1 MKCSH
6 CGHEAERVA
15 FKNLSCRSSGAGG
28 GMDLRCPSCQAV
40 VVYTALDDREDAEAY
55 VREQCRD
62 LDRALKEQDFVQAA
76 KLRYRLIDLK
86 ETLGGLD
93 GLDKFLDH
101 ARDRIVEERKKT
113 KEKDSAQAQQS

>member
-1 MKCSH
+1 MKCSR
-6 CGHEAERVA
+6 CGHEAERAA

-28 GMDLRCPSCQAV
+28 GVDLRCPNCQEV

-55 VREQCRD
+55 VREQCRE
-62 LDRALKEQDFVQAA
+62 LDRALKDQDFMHAT

-93 GLDKFLDH
+93 GLDKFLDYAH
-101 ARDRIVEERKKT
+101 DKIAEGRKKA
-113 KEKDSAQAQQS
+113 KEKESAKPQQ